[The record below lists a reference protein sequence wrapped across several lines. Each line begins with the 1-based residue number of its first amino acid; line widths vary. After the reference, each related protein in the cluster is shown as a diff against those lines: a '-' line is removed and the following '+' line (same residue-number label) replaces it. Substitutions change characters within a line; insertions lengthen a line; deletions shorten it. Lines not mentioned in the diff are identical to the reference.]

1 MIDSNYFI
9 LTKLIM
15 IVAVICIAIMI
26 ITIIIRAKDITKKYK
41 GDHMASGMFLGISFG
56 MLIGMLF
63 DNSGNGMFLGMSFG
77 EIIGMTIG
85 VLIPKK

>member
-1 MIDSNYFI
+1 
-9 LTKLIM
+9 
-15 IVAVICIAIMI
+15 
-26 ITIIIRAKDITKKYK
+26 
-41 GDHMASGMFLGISFG
+41 MASGMFLGISFG
-56 MLIGMLF
+56 MLIGMIV

>member
-1 MIDSNYFI
+1 
-9 LTKLIM
+9 
-15 IVAVICIAIMI
+15 
-26 ITIIIRAKDITKKYK
+26 
-41 GDHMASGMFLGISFG
+41 